1 MTTALATIA
10 GDLPQVR
17 EAEHETAVTAS
28 AAQAKAAV
36 EARYLMALHR
46 PRNMDHVRVRIL
58 DACRRPRFAE
68 VARYAKPVGKSKIIG
83 PSIRFAE
90 EAARHLGNLLVET
103 PTVYDDAE
111 KRIVRVMVTDLESN
125 LVYSSDITLS
135 KTVERRTLKD
145 GQVAI
150 SQRINSTGEV
160 VYLVA
165 ATEDDLANKQGS
177 AISKALR
184 NHVLRVLPSDI
195 LDEAME
201 RVVKTIADKDA
212 EDPAA
217 ARKRLVDAFFA
228 LGIGPDQIAQ
238 YLGHPLEQVTPVE
251 LADLRTVY
259 AAVKDGEVRWA
270 ELVEAKGEQQSVSG
284 TRGGTSLRER
294 VARRATKAEPE
305 PIDQVPSALDPTE
318 EDLALDRRLAAEE
331 GL

>member
-1 MTTALATIA
+1 MTTALATVA
-10 GDLPQVR
+10 ADLPQVR

-36 EARYLMALHR
+36 EARYLMAIHR
-46 PRNMDHVRVRIL
+46 PRNMDQVRVRIL
-58 DACRRPRFAE
+58 DACKRPRFAE
-68 VARYAKPVGKSKIIG
+68 GARYAKPVGKSKIVG

-90 EAARHLGNLLVET
+90 EAARNLGNLLVET
-103 PTVYDDAE
+103 PTIYDDDE

-125 LVYSSDITLS
+125 LVYSSDITLN
-135 KTVERRTLKD
+135 KTVERRSLRD
-145 GQVAI
+145 GQIAL
-150 SQRINSTGEV
+150 SQRVNSTGEV

-177 AISKALR
+177 AVSKALR

-228 LGIGPDQIAQ
+228 VGIGPDQLAT
-238 YLGHPLEQVTPVE
+238 YLGHPLEQITPAE
-251 LADLRTVY
+251 LADLRTIY
-259 AAVKDGEVRWA
+259 ASLKDGEIRWA
-270 ELVEAKGEQQSVSG
+270 DLVEAKGEAATTST
-284 TRGGTSLRER
+284 TRGGAGLRER
-294 VARRATKAEPE
+294 VARRAAKAE
-305 PIDQVPSALDPTE
+305 PIDQVPSALAPTD
-318 EDLALDRRLAAEE
+318 EDLELDRRLAAEE